1 MKLKNLIFAALC
13 CSTLPCF
20 AFSAEMKKSIS
31 LVEVIETALANNLG
45 IKLQQEDVNAARGGI
60 LRSKGNF
67 DMIFEAELAAQS
79 EESTPL
85 FSGAAEQE
93 DASSFSAELSKVF
106 TTGTA
111 ISLGWANSRY
121 ESDLAGLELNPSYN
135 SGLTLGLSQPLLKGF
150 GEKIQTSGIKA
161 SEEQYKAATKQLD
174 SKTANLVADVKK
186 AYWSLVYSHQNI
198 EVQKL
203 SLKLAYKLLEETEA
217 QINAG
222 KLAPVEI
229 YQPQSEVARRE
240 EQLISAERA
249 FGVAEDN
256 LKILINSEDWL
267 ISFAPV
273 DAPST
278 EPVTLDLSRIVTN
291 ALQNRPDIHA
301 VDLQTK
307 IAGIELTKSKDNMRP
322 DLSLFGNLGLGG
334 TDSSFGDALEDNY
347 SDPNNEWRIG
357 VSYSIP
363 LENSLAEGTYQQAIA
378 NFNKAKTNGELVRQ
392 QAKKEVRTTVRD
404 IQLAIKALEATR
416 KTSLAT
422 LKRLEAEQAKFDSGR
437 STTLDVLT
445 AQEAYSQALSQ
456 ENLTKITY
464 ANSLAELDR
473 IQGIVSYNS
482 TQK

>member
-60 LRSKGNF
+60 LRTKGNF
-67 DMIFEAELAAQS
+67 DVIFEAELAAQS

-93 DASSFSAELSKVF
+93 DATSFSAELSKVF

-111 ISLGWANSRY
+111 ISLGWANSSY

-249 FGVAEDN
+249 FGVADDN

-273 DAPST
+273 DAPPT

-307 IAGIELTKSKDNMRP
+307 IAEIELTKSKDNMRP
-322 DLSLFGNLGLGG
+322 DLSLFGSLGLGG

-378 NFNKAKTNGELVRQ
+378 NFNKAKTNGELARQ
-392 QAKKEVRTTVRD
+392 QARKEVRTTVRD

-464 ANSLAELDR
+464 ANNLAELDR
-473 IQGIVSYNS
+473 IQGIVNYDS